1 MDYNN
6 TYEQEIDLKELMF
19 AVLHKWRIILALAVA
34 LALVLGGY
42 KAVTSYMEQ
51 NDEETAQEA
60 QEEYEKERNGTK
72 VFKAENDKEYYRKQM
87 DNALSVLL
95 RIIFSA
101 LSISLS
107 Y

>member
-19 AVLHKWRIILALAVA
+19 AVLHKWRIILAFAVG

-60 QEEYEKERNGTK
+60 QEEYEKSCLNITSQL
-72 VFKAENDKEYYRKQM
+72 NDAKGK
-87 DNALSVLL
+87 L
-95 RIIFSA
+95 II
-101 LSISLS
+101 
-107 Y
+107 